1 MGGTGYNEENDYC
14 RTGMVLRTLEN
25 TQKVFQI
32 LAEKTELGGE
42 LRIQWDNLE
51 FKIPIT
57 VGTAI

>member
-1 MGGTGYNEENDYC
+1 MEDRGPLSQVEEEPVEPRGPRGSYAQ
-14 RTGMVLRTLEN
+14 E
-25 TQKVFQI
+25 VFQI

-42 LRIQWDNLE
+42 LKIRWDNFE